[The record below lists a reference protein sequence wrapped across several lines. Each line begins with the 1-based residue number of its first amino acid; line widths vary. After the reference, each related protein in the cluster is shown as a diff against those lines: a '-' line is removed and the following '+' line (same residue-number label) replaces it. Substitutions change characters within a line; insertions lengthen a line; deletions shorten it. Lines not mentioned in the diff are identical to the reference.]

1 MSNSI
6 IITFSIK
13 QNNVQESGHSFQD
26 GQKVMPKHKQ
36 YQVLNSRFEQVK
48 SKSLIIVNPVRPI
61 LGMES
66 LMNNILVVVSSIFY
80 FYPDP
85 WGNDPI

>member
-13 QNNVQESGHSFQD
+13 QNNVQESGHSLQD

-48 SKSLIIVNPVRPI
+48 SKSEIIVNPVRPI